1 MAAKNNNLVNNPVDF
16 TVPWKLS
23 DIVLVVE
30 DQKFHAHRGTLAYW
44 SPVFE
49 NMFTSE
55 FKEKYSSEIHLPGKK
70 ASEIKELLHI
80 MYPSMEEKPV
90 TKNNCYFLFELA
102 HEYQIESIAHKCERV
117 MAFMVKARTEDD
129 VLSMLV
135 YGQKYQLKSL
145 ISTCIYEARRLT
157 LKELRKHK
165 SRDEIEPDNYVRIA
179 EGIIQRLEATV
190 ETQCKVN
197 KQIKEGCLNR
207 LKQASC
213 SLFGH
218 ALAKGKIASVASWEA
233 NTDTYLYRV
242 KADTSEKKCASL
254 KPVATELMALKNTL
268 LDL

>member
-1 MAAKNNNLVNNPVDF
+1 
-16 TVPWKLS
+16 
-23 DIVLVVE
+23 
-30 DQKFHAHRGTLAYW
+30 
-44 SPVFE
+44 
-49 NMFTSE
+49 
-55 FKEKYSSEIHLPGKK
+55 
-70 ASEIKELLHI
+70 

-90 TKNNCYFLFELA
+90 TKNNCYFLFKLA
-102 HEYQIESIAHKCERV
+102 HEDQIESIAHKCERV

-157 LKELRKHK
+157 LKELKKHK

-218 ALAKGKIASVASWEA
+218 ALAKGIASVASWEA

-242 KADTSEKKCASL
+242 KADTSEKKCAS
-254 KPVATELMALKNTL
+254 P
-268 LDL
+268 

>member
-1 MAAKNNNLVNNPVDF
+1 MAATNNNLVNPVDF
-16 TVPWKLS
+16 SVPWKLS
-23 DIVLVVE
+23 DIVLIVE
-30 DQKFHAHRGTLAYW
+30 DQKFHTHRSTLAYW

-55 FKEKYSSEIHLPGKK
+55 FKEKNSHEIPLPGKK
-70 ASEIKELLHI
+70 ASEIKELLHV

-102 HEYQIESIAHKCERV
+102 HEYQIESIIHKCEQV
-117 MAFMVKARTEDD
+117 MASMVKTRREDD
-129 VLSMLV
+129 VLALLV

-157 LKELRKHK
+157 LKELKGHK
-165 SRDEIEPDNYVRIA
+165 RRDEIEPDNYVEIA
-179 EGIIQRLEATV
+179 EGIIQRLEAAV
-190 ETQCKVN
+190 EMKCKVN
-197 KQIKEGCLNR
+197 KEIKEGCLKR

-218 ALAKGKIASVASWEA
+218 ALAKRKIAGVASWEA

-254 KPVATELMALKNTL
+254 KPVATELMALKNTIL
-268 LDL
+268 GL

>member
-1 MAAKNNNLVNNPVDF
+1 
-16 TVPWKLS
+16 
-23 DIVLVVE
+23 
-30 DQKFHAHRGTLAYW
+30 
-44 SPVFE
+44 
-49 NMFTSE
+49 MFTSE
-55 FKEKYSSEIHLPGKK
+55 FKEMYSSEIHLPGKK

-102 HEYQIESIAHKCERV
+102 HEDQIESIAHKCERV

-145 ISTCIYEARRLT
+145 ISTCIYEVRRLT
-157 LKELRKHK
+157 LKELKKHK

-197 KQIKEGCLNR
+197 KQIKEDCLDR

-213 SLFGH
+213 SLLGH

-254 KPVATELMALKNTL
+254 KPVATELMALKDAL